1 MAASI
6 LMAIPLPLQQLIDQ
20 INSELDESEQETT
33 EGLNLVREMLS
44 RFPNNALLIQFF
56 AYLNNVL
63 LFVENY
69 KTQTQNT
76 TELISVTDVTTE
88 QIRRSWRRFEQY
100 TRASNRD

>member
-1 MAASI
+1 
-6 LMAIPLPLQQLIDQ
+6 MAIPLPLQQLIDQ